1 MTARRTA
8 TLGAAG
14 LATAALLALTGCDS
28 ENQDEAR
35 TEKETASAYVEAL
48 NARDADALAKLGR
61 PGDQDV
67 RQGAR
72 DIVTREGGRGVKVQD
87 MAVNHEFG
95 PDFADVVIRGTDGKG
110 RDYRHRLTLE
120 RTGKTWYVPL
130 GSAPGTPKPSSGTTR
145 S

>member
-8 TLGAAG
+8 ALGAAG

-48 NARDADALAKLGR
+48 NARDPDALAKLGR
-61 PGDQDV
+61 PGDQGAQ
-67 RQGAR
+67 QGAR
-72 DIVTREGGRGVKVQD
+72 DLVNREGGRGIQVEDV
-87 MAVNHEFG
+87 AVNHEFG
-95 PDFADVVIRGTDGKG
+95 PDFADVAIWGTDSKG
-110 RDYRHRLTLE
+110 RTYRHRLTLE

-130 GSAPGTPKPSSGTTR
+130 GSAPGTPKPSSATTR